1 MSPTSPLAIGI
12 DLGTTYSVLATIN
25 AHGQPE
31 VIPNSDGGRITPSVI
46 CFSTNPPLVGEEARA
61 RQAAGDD
68 AVASFFKRN
77 MGDPSFALH
86 LAGRDWTPVDLSA
99 LVLARLK
106 ADGEAALG
114 QPIRQCVITV
124 PAYFHHAQREATIQ
138 AGRQAGLEV
147 LRIINEPTAAALAYG
162 LHQTGQVGT
171 VLVYDLGGGTFDV
184 SLVRIGD
191 RDIEVLATAG
201 DHNLGGKDWDDR
213 LAVFLG
219 DQFAQRHGVNPLDG
233 ADRFN
238 ELLVQAERAK
248 RELSARETTRVV
260 VDHEGQRETLAVT
273 RARFEEMTRDLLERT
288 GQLTSDMLRE
298 QKLTW
303 DRLTGVLLVG
313 GSTRM
318 PMVHEFVLRLTG
330 KRPMTGVN
338 VDEAV
343 ALGAAVQAALD
354 LEARSAGAASKRRLA
369 LPGVRT
375 IKDVTAH
382 TLGVIAESP
391 DRRRF
396 VNSHIV
402 PRNSPIPAVGER
414 EYDLFTRN
422 GQLECIVYV
431 TEGDSVEPRMV
442 AVRGKYIC
450 RGPASSSGLRAR
462 VVVRYAYDRN
472 GTIQVAAREAG
483 SQKSLEVVQ
492 EAVDALE
499 WLGRSPT
506 DLEDFDP
513 KSLELVVSPP
523 KFDDIGIILDSL
535 GLTPKPFTG
544 GVLSGD
550 ILFLNCGSP
559 ILPDARALRRFVE
572 GGGCVYASDLTDSL
586 VQSAFPGVFEF
597 AGHTG
602 GKGQVW
608 AEVVD
613 PELRTA
619 LGESLE
625 VQFDLGGWAELGGV
639 GPDVRVLLR
648 NARTQRPLM
657 AAARQGDGQIFF
669 TCFHNHAQASAT
681 ERSLLQLLVAKQ
693 ISTVAGVPIEVVA
706 RATGLAVRKS

>member
-1 MSPTSPLAIGI
+1 MTPSSSLAVGI
-12 DLGTTYSVLATIN
+12 DLGTTWSVLAVVN
-25 AHGQPE
+25 RYGQPE
-31 VIPNSDGGRITPSVI
+31 VVPNSEGGRTTPSVI
-46 CFSTNPPLVGEEARA
+46 CFSSDPPLVGEEARA
-61 RQAAGDD
+61 RAAAGDN

-86 LAGRDWTPVDLSA
+86 LAGRDWTPTDLSA

-114 QPIRQCVITV
+114 QAITRSVITV

-162 LHQTGQVGT
+162 LHRAGRVGT

-184 SLVRIGD
+184 SLVRIDD
-191 RDIEVLATAG
+191 RDLSVLATAG

-219 DQFAQRHGVNPLDG
+219 DQFAQRHGVDPLDG
-233 ADRFN
+233 ADCFQAW
-238 ELLVQAERAK
+238 LLQAERAK

-260 VDHEGQRETLAVT
+260 VDHAGRRETIELT
-273 RARFEEMTRDLLERT
+273 RARFEDMSRDLLERT
-288 GQLTSDMLRE
+288 GQLSSDLLRE
-298 QKLTW
+298 QRLTW
-303 DRLTGVLLVG
+303 DQLTGVLLVG

-318 PMVHEFVLRLTG
+318 PMVHDFVLRLTG

-343 ALGAAVQAALD
+343 ALGAALQAALD
-354 LEARSAGAASKRRLA
+354 LEAQSPGSIRRLA
-369 LPGVRT
+369 LPGARK
-375 IKDVTAH
+375 IQDVTAH

-402 PRNSPIPAVGER
+402 PRNSPVPAQGER
-414 EYDLFTRN
+414 EYELFTHN

-450 RGPASSSGLRAR
+450 RGPASSTGPRAR

-483 SQKSLEVVQ
+483 SQRELEVIQ
-492 EAVDALE
+492 EPVDALD
-499 WLGRSPT
+499 WLGRSPMQL
-506 DLEDFDP
+506 DEFDP
-513 KSLELVVSPP
+513 SRLDLVVSPP
-523 KFDDIGIILDSL
+523 KFDDIGEILASL
-535 GLTPKPFTG
+535 GLSPRPFTG

-559 ILPDARALRRFVE
+559 VLPDVRALRRFVE

-586 VQSAFPGVFEF
+586 VQSAFPGAFQF

-619 LGESLE
+619 LGDSLE

-639 GPDVRVLLR
+639 GSDVRVLLR

-657 AAARQGDGQIFF
+657 AAARQGDGQIFY
-669 TCFHNHAQASAT
+669 TCFHNHGQASAT

-693 ISTVAGVPIEVVA
+693 ISAVSGVPIEVVT
-706 RATGLAVRKS
+706 RATGLAIRRS